1 MDLSEKKE
9 IGIGEIKKEI
19 TSINDTIHTIQFVD
33 PYKFKIS
40 DTRKFTKYI
49 RNGIA
54 KQVKLTKE
62 MPYKELKDVYYGEK
76 ILHDSNLT
84 MLDFAK
90 TDDITVTH
98 IAFEALNKYELDNK
112 KLPGKLLFKINV

>member
-1 MDLSEKKE
+1 MDLTEKKE
-9 IGIGEIKKEI
+9 MGIGEAKKESK
-19 TSINDTIHTIQFVD
+19 SINGTIHTIQFVD

-54 KQVKLTKE
+54 KQVKLTKQI
-62 MPYKELKDVYYGEK
+62 PYKEMKEIYYGEK
-76 ILHDSNLT
+76 ILHDSNLA

-90 TDDITVTH
+90 TDDIFATH
-98 IAFEALNKYELDNK
+98 VAFETLNSYELANK
-112 KLPGKLLFKINV
+112 KLPGNTTI